1 MEWMSDFK
9 AKEYRAFEMFEKD
22 WAIVTAGDMNHYNG
36 CTVGWGSIGN
46 FWSHI
51 GKSDRPVITVMIH
64 PARFTSK
71 FMLNHEYFTVSFFD
85 PEYRTALGYMGSHSG
100 RDEDK
105 VKGAGLTAV
114 QLNHGITYNEAKLT
128 FVCHKIYAHEIKKDG
143 LGKEI
148 CEYYAEKPDL
158 FTNGNGG
165 WTPHYIFM
173 GEVVDVIE
181 TKR

>member
-71 FMLNHEYFTVSFFD
+71 FMLNHEYFTVSFL
-85 PEYRTALGYMGSHSG
+85 TLNIGLHSDIWDLI
-100 RDEDK
+100 REEMRIR
-105 VKGAGLTAV
+105 L
-114 QLNHGITYNEAKLT
+114 
-128 FVCHKIYAHEIKKDG
+128 
-143 LGKEI
+143 KEQ
-148 CEYYAEKPDL
+148 D
-158 FTNGNGG
+158 
-165 WTPHYIFM
+165 
-173 GEVVDVIE
+173 
-181 TKR
+181 